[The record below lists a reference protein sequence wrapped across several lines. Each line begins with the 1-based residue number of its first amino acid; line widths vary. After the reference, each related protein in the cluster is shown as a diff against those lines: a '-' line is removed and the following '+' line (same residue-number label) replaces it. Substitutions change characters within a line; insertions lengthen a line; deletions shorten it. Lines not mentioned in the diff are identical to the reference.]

1 MDLTI
6 SVQKAIDESIYIFQD
21 LLKKYKLGQGNFER
35 VPQNDTAEMYCFKIT
50 LKLVD
55 KTLIFPLAINTFGQK
70 FMVSK
75 IGGVHRVP
83 YNFENLE
90 RGFIYELQL
99 LGLISKST

>member
-35 VPQNDTAEMYCFKIT
+35 VTQNETRDTYCFKIT
-50 LKLVD
+50 LKIAN
-55 KTLIFPLAINTFGQK
+55 KTLVFPLAINTFGQK

-75 IGGVHRVP
+75 IGGLHKVP
-83 YNFENLE
+83 YTFENLE
-90 RGFIYELQL
+90 IGFIYELQL
-99 LGLISKST
+99 LGLISKSK